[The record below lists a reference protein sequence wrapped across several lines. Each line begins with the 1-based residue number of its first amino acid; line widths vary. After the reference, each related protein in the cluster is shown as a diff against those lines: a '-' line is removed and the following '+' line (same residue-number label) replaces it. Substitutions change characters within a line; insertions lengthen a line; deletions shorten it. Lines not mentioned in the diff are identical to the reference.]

1 MPLFPKFQCSK
12 LMQIDDASNIDD
24 DKTFKTLGLEFFFF
38 QMAFFPYQMSFFPY
52 QMYTVPFHNWN
63 DYSID
68 S

>member
-1 MPLFPKFQCSK
+1 
-12 LMQIDDASNIDD
+12 MQIDDASNIDD